1 VLESGQD
8 VSRQSIPG
16 GSERSLAG
24 FDFRSRASSRRSAR
38 NDDDDDHDNS
48 ADDDLADKH
57 YSSPDEHVERR
68 QFGWQVG
75 RFIVRYDERGNDYN
89 GEARRA

>member
-16 GSERSLAG
+16 GSERSHAG
-24 FDFRSRASSRRSAR
+24 FDFRSRASGSNAR
-38 NDDDDDHDNS
+38 HDDYDDHDNS
-48 ADDDLADKH
+48 ADDDLSDKH
-57 YSSPDEHVERR
+57 YSSPDEHVE
-68 QFGWQVG
+68 

-89 GEARRA
+89 GQARRA